1 MSMKKSSDAEKALKH
16 LNPDREEDPLC
27 SKREHHPKE
36 LKLSPSEDQ
45 TKDEQRLF
53 KPKAGSVF
61 PAKKRPSSA
70 SASNANKVMSNHVYP
85 SPPP

>member
-1 MSMKKSSDAEKALKH
+1 MAMKKSLDAAKTLKH
-16 LNPDREEDPLC
+16 LNPDGEEDPLC
-27 SKREHHPKE
+27 PKREHHPKE

-61 PAKKRPSSA
+61 PAKKRLVKRMIFDQIVHWFWSCFRQ
-70 SASNANKVMSNHVYP
+70 YY
-85 SPPP
+85 